1 MNSDSEFERLA
12 RRAPPPEALRWAA
25 RSIGRGA
32 AVISARRLRGG
43 SSTAVHAM
51 DVRDARGRRH
61 ALVLRRFIRPNW
73 QRPELPRREAAVLEL
88 LRDSAVPAPQLV
100 AVDAEARECDV
111 PALLMTKLRGHI
123 DLTPKDM
130 GGWLDQMAAVLPAIH
145 EVPVPAAV
153 RRYRPYYDPRTRDVP
168 SWSREPKAWETVLEL
183 ARSRQP
189 RTTPRFIHR
198 DYHPGN
204 VLWSRG
210 RLSGVIDWTNTSIGP
225 PGIDLGHCRV
235 NLVRLYG
242 VAVADRFLAEY
253 LSPTG
258 AQTAGYDPY
267 WDAISLIDSNL
278 GPRIDDDWQRLGPPG
293 FTRERVRARLDA
305 YAVAIA
311 ARC

>member
-1 MNSDSEFERLA
+1 MNSDGEFERLA

-32 AVISARRLRGG
+32 RAVSARRLRGG
-43 SSTAVHAM
+43 SSTAVHAIAV
-51 DVRDARGRRH
+51 DDRRGRRH
-61 ALVLRRFIRPNW
+61 ALVLRRFIRSNW
-73 QRPELPRREAAVLEL
+73 KRPDLPRREAAILEL

-111 PALLMTKLRGHI
+111 PALLMTKLGGHI

-130 GGWLDQMAAVLPAIH
+130 RGWLAQMAAVLPAIH
-145 EVPVPAAV
+145 EVAPSRPVRP
-153 RRYRPYYDPRTRDVP
+153 YRPYTDPRTRDVP
-168 SWSREPKAWETVLEL
+168 PWSRTPKAWTAVLDL

-204 VLWSRG
+204 ILWLRG
-210 RLSGVIDWTNTSIGP
+210 RLSGVIDWVNAAVGP

-253 LSPTG
+253 LSLTG
-258 AQTAGYDPY
+258 AQPAGYDPY